1 MKVQDLAII
10 FIIIIIP
17 ISLVISIYTQYQI
30 QTVNTQTLYDGKLTS
45 ATYDAIRAFQ
55 INTTSSA
62 TSELTNSKTRDL
74 EASVSTFRNSIK
86 SMFSLAGY
94 SDDAVDRYV
103 PALVY
108 TLYDGFYIYSPYKNI
123 ANEDGTI
130 KDGSG
135 EGQYGLKPYI
145 SYSCKYKTSNG
156 NIDVVIT
163 YALDNHV
170 SVQGTIGNEY
180 VNKEGYLIDNITVS
194 GDDVKYNGVEI
205 EKENVKQYLP
215 LYDGGSGNSN
225 NIMQCIKLN
234 GTTYYWDQLSNVI
247 RARLN
252 DTTLT
257 IQSSAGQKEYNQWTS
272 GIQNNALAQKY
283 YKDAKEFSDWFK
295 SSGLENLK
303 YSDAIDTDIDSEGTV
318 TEHKIWE
325 NNNNTIFDFNNTT
338 NYNKNIENES
348 SNFNE
353 HRLAIIRHKIEVNLA
368 IAIANYNTYSGASD
382 NVFQMPKL
390 SEEEWDSIIH
400 NISLIS
406 FLQGLPIGGKIY
418 NGYSIVTNSESKEV
432 VLENNIY
439 ILGNN
444 KDGKNQYYKIG
455 DYGLSN
461 EESGTDKVT
470 INAGVYAG
478 GGSSIQ
484 SAGRINVEFERG
496 TLISSDG
503 TKRFYYYP
511 LTNNNA
517 SYNSVVMQ
525 NNVNTYD
532 DIYEYVNGQSNEL
545 KQAFYTALGRE
556 RASTYTKW
564 ADYVPVNTNVSNGG
578 NSNNSGDSGD
588 SGNTSDTPTTF
599 KITFNPNG
607 GNWNGSTQAKSI
619 TKSKGN
625 YIQLQP
631 DGGNPQRAGYTFKGW
646 ATSQANANNGNIDY
660 GSNASYTVNAP
671 LDLWAVWTAN
681 QTGETGE
688 SGETGGSGNTG
699 NSGTTE
705 YQKGDINGDGKV
717 DRTDLSLLSSYVRS
731 GGKGLTEEQKKRADI
746 NGDGKIDYIDV
757 FALMRLI

>member
-1 MKVQDLAII
+1 MKIQDLAII

-123 ANEDGTI
+123 ANDDGTI
-130 KDGSG
+130 KSG
-135 EGQYGLKPYI
+135 TGDGQYGLKPYI
-145 SYSCKYKTSNG
+145 SYSCKYKQG

-180 VNKEGYLIDNITVS
+180 VNKDGYLIDNINVTGENVT
-194 GDDVKYNGVEI
+194 YNGVKI
-205 EKENVKQYLP
+205 ETESVKQYLP
-215 LYDGGSGNSN
+215 LYDGGSENSN

-234 GTTYYWDQLSNVI
+234 GTTYYWDQQKKVI

-257 IQSSAGQKEYNQWTS
+257 TQSSEGQNEYNQWTA

-295 SSGLENLK
+295 SSGLQELR
-303 YSDAIDTDIDSEGTV
+303 YCDAIDTDIDSNGNV
-318 TEHKIWE
+318 AEHSIWE
-325 NNNNTIFDFNNTT
+325 SNTNKIFDFNITG

-348 SNFNE
+348 SSFNE

-368 IAIANYNTYSGASD
+368 IAIANYNKYSGASD

-390 SEEEWDSIIH
+390 SEEEWDNIIH

-439 ILGNN
+439 ILGKD
-444 KDGKNQYYKIG
+444 KDGKSQYYKIG
-455 DYGLSN
+455 DYGLSKD
-461 EESGTDKVT
+461 GDIT
-470 INAGVYAG
+470 IDAGVYAG
-478 GGSSIQ
+478 SGSNVK

-532 DIYEYVNGQSNEL
+532 DIYEYVNGQSENL
-545 KQAFYTALGRE
+545 KKAFYTALGRE

-564 ADYVPVNTNVSNGG
+564 TDYVPVNTNVSNGG
-578 NSNNSGDSGD
+578 NSNNSGDSGN

-660 GSNASYTVNAP
+660 ESNASYIVNAP

-681 QTGETGE
+681 QTGGTGE

-699 NSGTTE
+699 NTGNSGNAGTTE

-717 DRTDLSLLSSYVRS
+717 DRTDLSLLSSYVRR